1 MRKEHYFGVFAL
13 LLGAWLSGCSSTS
26 PARLCD
32 APLVPVNSLAPPAS
46 HNSVAHGGIDHE

>member
-1 MRKEHYFGVFAL
+1 MKRIPGLGLLAL

-32 APLVPVNSLAPPAS
+32 SPLVPVNVLASPAHS
-46 HNSVAHGGIDHE
+46 SASRAGADHE